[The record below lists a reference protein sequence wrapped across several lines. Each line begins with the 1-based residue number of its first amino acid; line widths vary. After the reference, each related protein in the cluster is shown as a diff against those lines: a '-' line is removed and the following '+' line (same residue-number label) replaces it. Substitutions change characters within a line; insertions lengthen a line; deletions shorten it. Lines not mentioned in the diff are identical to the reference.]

1 MKKNWLG
8 IVVAAVGVVSG
19 VAVILEYVRG
29 EPGPAE
35 PTRSVR
41 ATGDRSIAAGND
53 VRIGEK
59 TTVNEHDFDDDL
71 RQKAEGYLKVARDR
85 CKNVSGRIASLTAD
99 SAIDMMDMQRF
110 YPPEMYPSEIVA
122 QHYGEQVHRDINTK
136 LEQTLQTFQVAVK
149 PLLSNSI
156 HSMTGFAQRPEE
168 KQRNAASFPTDK
180 QAWLDS
186 TNELCSYLDSV
197 GT

>member
-1 MKKNWLG
+1 MKKNWLT
-8 IVVAAVGVVSG
+8 IVVAAVGVAGG
-19 VAVILEYVRG
+19 VAGILEYVRG
-29 EPGPAE
+29 EPELTE
-35 PTRSVR
+35 PTRIVR
-41 ATGDRSIAAGND
+41 ATGDRAIAAGND

-71 RQKAEGYLKVARDR
+71 RQRAEGYLKVARDR
-85 CKNVSGRIASLTAD
+85 CKSVSVRIASLTAE

-122 QHYGEQVHRDINTK
+122 QHYGEQVHRDINAK
-136 LEQTLQTFQVAVK
+136 LEQTLQTFQVAIK
-149 PLLSNSI
+149 PLVNNSI
-156 HSMTGFAQRPEE
+156 SSMTGFTQRSEE
-168 KQRNAASFPTDK
+168 KQRNAASFTTDK

-197 GT
+197 GA